1 MKGLNCETIQLA
13 AVGLDVYPN
22 EPLVNPRL
30 LEFSQVT
37 LLPHM
42 GTENQDTQRKMEVR
56 ALTNLRDFLTT
67 GMGKDLVMEYKS
79 ETDAKVKQ
87 KL

>member
-1 MKGLNCETIQLA
+1 MIRSADGHQLS

-22 EPLVNPRL
+22 EPFVNPRL
-30 LEFSQVT
+30 LDFPQNA

-42 GTENQDTQRKMEVR
+42 GTETQDSQREMEVR
-56 ALTNLRDFLTT
+56 ALTNLRDFLR
-67 GMGKDLVMEYKS
+67 GGRGKDVVPELRS
-79 ETDAKVKQ
+79 